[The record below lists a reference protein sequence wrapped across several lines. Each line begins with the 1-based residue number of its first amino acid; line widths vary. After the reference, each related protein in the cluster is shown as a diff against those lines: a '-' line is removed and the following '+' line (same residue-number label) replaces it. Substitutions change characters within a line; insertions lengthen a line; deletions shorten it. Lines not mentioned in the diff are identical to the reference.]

1 MVGVN
6 ALAKKLETGC
16 PVEIATMNE
25 ATTPKLCCQYDPTD
39 CSLRYSVSV
48 YRNYYSRCDGEH
60 SCLVQASWVPTPCN
74 HTDYLPRTNYMIIEY
89 YCIAGEIY
97 LNIVKAKRLK
107 KSKCHNKSA
116 SI

>member
-16 PVEIATMNE
+16 PVEITTMNE

-48 YRNYYSRCDGEH
+48 YRNYYSRCDGEN
-60 SCLVQASWVPTPCN
+60 SCLAQVSWVATPCN
-74 HTDYLPRTNYMIIEY
+74 QTVQLSRTNYMRMEY
-89 YCIAGEIY
+89 YCIAGKIY
-97 LNIVKAKRLK
+97 LNIAKAKGIK
-107 KSKCHNKSA
+107 KN
-116 SI
+116 